1 MKKLSIS
8 LVTASLLASTTF
20 ANENPAPQ
28 PADEISPWV
37 KSMKLGGQFKLW
49 YQTMDHDGIDDAGFF
64 KYEKGGNEWGNIEA
78 LININGQANDHL
90 KYKMSLMTV
99 STLGLEGNFVASET
113 TRPSEVGAS
122 NGTRPQPFWI
132 HEAYL
137 NYALNKTTS
146 FQFGRMELDTPLAFT
161 EKWNATANS
170 FEALVMFNQDIPD
183 TTLVAAWVSKG
194 NGATSSL
201 VHAPQVFGSEAKY
214 STYMAYDEVGNA
226 GSALALAAIN
236 KSIPNTP
243 VQVWFYNINDVAQ
256 AVWAQADTSID
267 LGGMKMGVQLI
278 GANVGARGKAEDL
291 IKANPLAWTEENVVE
306 NDDGTTTDNNLL
318 EQGEVR
324 SDTGD
329 TTALAMKVSTKIDMF
344 SIYGAVSQI
353 GEGNLPVANTAT
365 HFKKTKIPTASIF
378 SDGMVAAQPDTTAWK
393 VGGSVKFD
401 GIGSI
406 SASYAGYNVGENE
419 GYLNPN
425 FKVGGPASMGVLAQ
439 NRGEDIDLTEL
450 DLVFATKIKDV
461 NLKAMYINVSKTY
474 VPGGVYGDE
483 SNQIIR
489 LVGTLKF

>member
-20 ANENPAPQ
+20 ANENPTPQ

-37 KSMKLGGQFKLW
+37 KSMKLGGQFKFW
-49 YQTMDHDGIDDAGFF
+49 YQTMDHDGFADDTGFF
-64 KYEKGGNEWGNIEA
+64 QYQKGGNEWGNVEA
-78 LININGQANDHL
+78 LINIHGKANDHL

-99 STLGLEGNFVASET
+99 SDIGMQRNLVASET
-113 TRPSEVGAS
+113 TRPRQVGAA
-122 NGTRPQPFWI
+122 NGTEAQPFWI

-194 NGATSSL
+194 NGATNTL
-201 VHAPQVFGSEAKY
+201 VHAPQVFGSE
-214 STYMAYDEVGNA
+214 STFNPYMAYDEVGNA
-226 GSALALAAIN
+226 GGALAFAAIN

-256 AVWAQADTSID
+256 AVWAQADTSMD

-278 GANVGARGKAEDL
+278 GANVGPRGKAEDL
-291 IKANPLAWTEENVVE
+291 IKSDAI
-306 NDDGTTTDNNLL
+306 G
-318 EQGEVR
+318 
-324 SDTGD
+324 SDTED
-329 TTALAMKVSTKIDMF
+329 TTALAMKLSTKIDMF
-344 SIYGAVSQI
+344 SVYGAVSSI

-401 GIGSI
+401 GIGSV
-406 SASYAGYNVGENE
+406 SASYAGYSVGENPD
-419 GYLNPN
+419 YINPN
-425 FKVGGPASMGVLAQ
+425 FKVGGPASMGRIAQ
-439 NRGEDIDLTEL
+439 ENGEDIDLTEL
-450 DLVFATKIKDV
+450 DLVFATKVKDV
-461 NLKAMYINVSKTY
+461 DLKAMYINVSKTY
-474 VPGGVYGDE
+474 VPGGDYGDE

>member
-20 ANENPAPQ
+20 ANENPTPQ
-28 PADEISPWV
+28 PVDEISPWV

-49 YQTMDHDGIDDAGFF
+49 YQTMDHDGIDDGGFF
-64 KYEKGGNEWGNIEA
+64 VYEKGGNEWGNIEA
-78 LININGQANDHL
+78 LINMHGQANDHL

-113 TRPSEVGAS
+113 TRPSEVGSS

-194 NGATSSL
+194 NGATDKL

-214 STYMAYDEVGNA
+214 TGYMAYTDEILDDNNNTLAKMDNA
-226 GSALALAAIN
+226 GGALALAAIN
-236 KSIPNTP
+236 KSIPNVP
-243 VQVWFYNINDVAQ
+243 LQVWFYNINDVAQ
-256 AVWAQADTSID
+256 AVWAQADATVD
-267 LGGMKMGVQLI
+267 LSGMKMGVQLI
-278 GANVGARGKAEDL
+278 GANVGPRGKAEDFV
-291 IKANPLAWTEENVVE
+291 KDV
-306 NDDGTTTDNNLL
+306 G
-318 EQGEVR
+318 
-324 SDTGD
+324 SDAGD
-329 TTALAMKVSTKIDMF
+329 TTALAIKLSTKIDMF
-344 SIYGAVSQI
+344 SVYGAYSSI

-393 VGGSVKFD
+393 VGGSVKFE
-401 GIGSI
+401 GIGSV
-406 SASYAGYNVGENE
+406 SASYAGYSVGENPD
-419 GYLNPN
+419 YVNPN
-425 FKVGGPASMGVLAQ
+425 WKVGGPASMGRIAQ
-439 NRGEDIDLTEL
+439 ENGEDIDLNEL
-450 DLVFATKIKDV
+450 DLVFSTKVKDID
-461 NLKAMYINVSKTY
+461 LKAMYINVSKTY
-474 VPGGVYGDE
+474 VPGGDYGEE